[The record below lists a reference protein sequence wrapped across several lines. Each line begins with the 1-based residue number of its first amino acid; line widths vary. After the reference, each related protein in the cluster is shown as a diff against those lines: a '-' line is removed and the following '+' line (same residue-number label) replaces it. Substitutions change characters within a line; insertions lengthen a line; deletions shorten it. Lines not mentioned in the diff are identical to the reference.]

1 MTYTFK
7 LVGNLDIMPRMPEII
22 QAVARSVSNAVKA
35 NLVRKDQNSRPDE
48 GMPKSGYYGQAA
60 NAVTTTVNG
69 NEATINI
76 PKEGVRLHF
85 YGGTVRPGEGKKALA
100 IPKDP
105 KTAGMRAMEYDPTRQ
120 KMALVWPEG
129 SSVGFLVDKKT
140 RKGGRK
146 IDYGKLM
153 YLLVP
158 KATIRAD
165 RTILPHEGAIRK
177 AIDEAM
183 EAVKL

>member
-1 MTYTFK
+1 MTYTFQ

-22 QAVARSVSNAVKA
+22 QAVARSVSNTVKA
-35 NLVRKDQNSRPDE
+35 NLRDKDRNSRPE
-48 GMPKSGYYGQAA
+48 AGMPKSGYYGQAA

-76 PKEGVRLHF
+76 PKEGIRLHF
-85 YGGTVRPGEGKKALA
+85 YGGTVKPGAGKKALA

-120 KMALVWPEG
+120 KMHLVWPKG
-129 SSVGFLVDKKT
+129 SEVGFLVDKKT
-140 RKGGRK
+140 RKGGKK

-158 KATIRAD
+158 KATIHAD
-165 RTILPHEGAIRK
+165 PTVLPS
-177 AIDEAM
+177 DETLLNAVSDAM
-183 EAVKL
+183 EDVL

>member
-1 MTYTFK
+1 MTYTFQ
-7 LVGNLDIMPRMPEII
+7 LVGNVDIMPRVPEII
-22 QAVARSVSNAVKA
+22 QAVARSVSNTVKA
-35 NLVRKDQNSRPDE
+35 NLVRKDQNSRPE
-48 GMPKSGYYGQAA
+48 AGMPKSGYYGQAA
-60 NAVTTTVNG
+60 NAVTSTVNG

-76 PKEGVRLHF
+76 PKEGIRLHF
-85 YGGTVRPGEGKKALA
+85 YGGTVRPGAGKKALA

-120 KMALVWPEG
+120 KMHLVWPKG
-129 SSVGFLVDKKT
+129 SKVGFLVENG
-140 RKGGRK
+140 KGRSK
-146 IDYGKLM
+146 ASEKLM

-165 RTILPHEGAIRK
+165 RSILPHEGAIRT

-183 EAVKL
+183 EAVMP